1 MQNVYDEVVTLDKRC
16 YEEFFLSEDI
26 LMEHAAEHLAQTIR
40 FRANPKNNKLFFICG
55 PGNNGGDGIA
65 CARILHKEYDVCI
78 YLPYGVKSKMAEKQ
92 KKRYELVG
100 GIIAQ
105 DLDDS
110 DVYIDALFGSGLSK
124 KLDKKACEIISFINK
139 KNRIKISC
147 DIPSGLGANFIS
159 DEVFKADVSVSM
171 GALKLPLFEDFAKD
185 FVGEIEVANLGIA
198 REIYENST
206 DTYLLDIGD
215 MELPFRIKSNT
226 NKGTFGHTCIVQGS
240 KEGAA
245 ILAATAALNFGSGLV
260 TVINDKKTNVPPHLM
275 QSSKIAKNCTSLV
288 IGMGLG
294 ESNFNLD
301 LLFKNDYS
309 LVIDADLFYNSHISK
324 LLKEKENIVLAPHPK
339 EFASLLKI
347 TEIAE
352 VSVKEIQSDRFKFV
366 KLFAQRFP
374 KVTLVLKGANTI
386 ITQNKK
392 IYICTLGTSILSK
405 GGSGDV
411 LGGMIGSLLAQ
422 GYETKDAAITAV
434 LAHALAAKNVTC
446 NDYALNPLDICEEIR
461 CL

>member
-1 MQNVYDEVVTLDKRC
+1 MQNIYDEVVTLDKRC
-16 YEEFFLSEDI
+16 YEEFLLSEDI

-40 FRANPKNNKLFFICG
+40 DRANPKSKLFFLCG

-78 YLPYGVKSKMAEKQ
+78 YLPYGVKSKMARLQ

-100 GIIAQ
+100 GVITEEI
-105 DLDDS
+105 DDR
-110 DVYIDALFGSGLSK
+110 DVYIDALFGSGLTK
-124 KLDKKACEIISFINK
+124 KLDEKACKIINFINQK
-139 KNRIKISC
+139 KSIKISC

-159 DEVFKADVSVSM
+159 NEVFKADVSVSM

-185 FVGEIEVANLGIA
+185 FVGEIEVANLGVA
-198 REIYENST
+198 REVYENST
-206 DTYLLDIGD
+206 DVYLLDHGD
-215 MELPFRIKSNT
+215 MKLPFRIKSNT

-245 ILAATAALNFGSGLV
+245 ILSATAALNFGSGLV
-260 TVINDKKTNVPPHLM
+260 TVINDKKTNIPPYIM
-275 QSSKIAKNCTSLV
+275 SSNKIAKNCTSLV

-294 ESNFNLD
+294 DGNFDLD
-301 LLFKNDYS
+301 LLLKDDYS
-309 LVIDADLFYNSHISK
+309 LVIDADLFYNSHILK
-324 LLKEKENIVLAPHPK
+324 LIKEKENIVLTPHPK
-339 EFASLLKI
+339 EFVSLLKI
-347 TEIAE
+347 CEIAD
-352 VSVKEIQSDRFKFV
+352 VSVREIQSDRFKFV
-366 KLFAQRFP
+366 KLFAEKFP
-374 KVTLVLKGANTI
+374 KLTLVLKGANSI

-392 IYICTLGTSILSK
+392 IYISNLGTSILSK

-411 LGGMIGSLLAQ
+411 LSGMIGSLLAQ

-434 LAHALAAKNVTC
+434 LAHALAAKNTTC
-446 NDYALNPLDICEEIR
+446 NNYALNPMDICKEIK

>member
-1 MQNVYDEVVTLDKRC
+1 MQNIYDEVVTLDKRC

-26 LMEHAAEHLAQTIR
+26 LMEHAAEYLAQTIR
-40 FRANPKNNKLFFICG
+40 SRVNPKNNKLFFLCG

-78 YLPYGVKSKMAEKQ
+78 YLPYGVKSKMARLQ

-100 GIIAQ
+100 GVIAQ
-105 DLDDS
+105 DIDDS
-110 DVYIDALFGSGLSK
+110 DAYIDALFGSGLSK
-124 KLDKKACEIISFINK
+124 KLDKKACEIISFINQK
-139 KNRIKISC
+139 KSIKISC

-159 DEVFKADVSVSM
+159 DEVFKANVSVSM

-185 FVGEIEVANLGIA
+185 FVGEIEVANLGVS

-206 DTYLLDIGD
+206 DTYLLDIED
-215 MELPFRIKSNT
+215 MKLPFRIKSNT

-245 ILAATAALNFGSGLV
+245 VLAATAALNFGSGLV
-260 TVINDKKTNVPPHLM
+260 TVINDKKTNIPPYLM
-275 QSSKIAKNCTSLV
+275 CSSKIAENCTSLV
-288 IGMGLG
+288 VGMGLG
-294 ESNFNLD
+294 ESNFDLD
-301 LLFKNDYS
+301 LLFKYDGG
-309 LVIDADLFYNSHISK
+309 LVIDADMFYNPLISK
-324 LLKEKENIVLAPHPK
+324 ILEEKENIALTPHPK

-347 TEIAE
+347 TGIAE
-352 VSVKEIQSDRFKFV
+352 TSVREIQSERFKFV
-366 KLFAQRFP
+366 RLFAQKFP
-374 KVTLVLKGANTI
+374 KVTMVLKGANTI

-392 IYICTLGTSILSK
+392 IYICTLGTSVLSK

-411 LGGMIGSLLAQ
+411 LSGMIGSLLAQ
-422 GYETKDAAITAV
+422 GYEVKDAAITAV
-434 LAHALAAKNVTC
+434 LAHAIAAKNATC
-446 NDYALNPLDICEEIR
+446 NDYALNPLDICEEIK

>member
-26 LMEHAAEHLAQTIR
+26 LMEHAAGHLAETIR
-40 FRANPKNNKLFFICG
+40 SLANPKNKKLFFLCG

-65 CARILHKEYDVCI
+65 CARILHKEYNVCI
-78 YLPYGVKSKMAEKQ
+78 YLPYGVKSKMARLQ

-100 GIIAQ
+100 GVIAE
-105 DLDDS
+105 DIDDS
-110 DVYIDALFGSGLSK
+110 DIYIDALFGSGLTK
-124 KLDKKACEIISFINK
+124 KLDNKACEIISFINK

-147 DIPSGLGANFIS
+147 DIPSGIGANFIS

-185 FVGEIEVANLGIA
+185 FVGEIEVANLGVA
-198 REIYENST
+198 REIYENSS
-206 DTYLLDIGD
+206 DIYLLDNGD
-215 MELPFRIKSNT
+215 MKLPFRIKSNT

-245 ILAATAALNFGSGLV
+245 ILSATAALNFGSGLV
-260 TVINDKKTNVPPHLM
+260 TVINDKKTNMPPYLM
-275 QSSKIAKNCTSLV
+275 HSSKVAQNCTSLV
-288 IGMGLG
+288 VGMGLG
-294 ESNFNLD
+294 ESNFDLP

-309 LVIDADLFYNSHISK
+309 LVIDADLFYNPNIAK
-324 LLKEKENIVLAPHPK
+324 LLKEKENIVLTPHPK

-347 TEIAE
+347 TKIAE
-352 VSVKEIQSDRFKFV
+352 VSVREIQSDRFKFV
-366 KLFAQRFP
+366 KLFAQKFP
-374 KVTLVLKGANTI
+374 KLTLVLKGANTI
-386 ITQNKK
+386 ITQNEK

-411 LGGMIGSLLAQ
+411 LSGMIGSLLAQ

-434 LAHALAAKNVTC
+434 LAHALAAKNATC
-446 NDYALNPLDICEEIR
+446 NDYALNPMDLCKEIK